1 MRILSSAV
9 SACAALMVSASADS
23 KIIELTPACE
33 TALALSAAPA
43 YLREGAGAYVLG
55 PSGFE
60 MVKEAR
66 NGYRCLVVRE
76 NFGGLVPQCFDPESE
91 NAHLKVHLDEAEKQ
105 RQGLSS
111 DAIRKARAEG
121 FADGTYRP
129 VEGHGVVYMAS
140 AYNYVLT
147 QAGDRI
153 LVKPHVMYH
162 APNVSNEDIGAV
174 FPDTLNNAGMPFMNN
189 EGPLGFMIGFV
200 EKATDSSDV
209 EAHCAGQLPALDG
222 WRVFPAEE

>member
-1 MRILSSAV
+1 MRMLLSTGAGL
-9 SACAALMVSASADS
+9 AALTASAFADTE
-23 KIIELTPACE
+23 IIELTPACE
-33 TALALSAAPA
+33 TALALSAGPA
-43 YLREGAGAYVLG
+43 YLREDAGVYVLG

-60 MVKEAR
+60 MARETR
-66 NGYRCLVVRE
+66 NGYRCMVVRE
-76 NFGGLVPQCFDPESE
+76 NLGGLVPQCFDPASE
-91 NAHLKVHLDEAEKQ
+91 HAHLKVHLEEAEMQ

-111 DAIRKARAEG
+111 DAIRAARGKG

-147 QAGDRI
+147 PGGDRI

-162 APNVSNEDIGAV
+162 APNVSNDDIGAV

-200 EKATDSSDV
+200 ERATDSTDV
-209 EAHCAGQLPALDG
+209 EAHCAGQLPDLED
-222 WRVFPAEE
+222 WRVFPAE